1 MRASVIARRA
11 KTEQKEI
18 FMIAQKTACR
28 IFGYAVM
35 LASIFGSAWALAVQA
50 AAQKQSSS
58 QAAMPAASEAAIRPP
73 EMRIQRHSLANGLQV
88 LMLEDHSAPVL
99 NLQVWYHVGSKD
111 EKPGRTGFAH
121 IFEHMMFKGS
131 AHVGP
136 DEHSRIVEAAGG
148 YDNAYTND
156 DVTVYWQTFPSNY
169 LERMIWLEADRM
181 GSLNIDE
188 ANFKSEREVVKEER
202 RVGVENSPYGR
213 VGEDLADAAFTVHP
227 YKHTTIGSMEDL
239 NKAILEDVREFHSTY
254 YRPDNA
260 TVVLVGDF
268 APAQATAWIEKYFSG
283 IPKPATPIPRVTVQE
298 PQQKAERR
306 NTKWYGSLSPLPAI
320 VAGYHMPAEF
330 TPDSYPLILASN
342 ILSGGESS
350 RLFRKLVYEDQMAVQ
365 AAGIGNFTEHPNLFY
380 AVALL
385 NPGRSIAA
393 GEKTLESVLEQ
404 MKTQP
409 VDLRELEKAKN
420 QQIAADILGRLSVQE
435 RADAI
440 GRAAVVGRDPNLAN
454 VSLESFLRVT
464 AADIQ
469 RVARQYFDK
478 SQRTVLL
485 IEPPKPAAK

>member
-1 MRASVIARRA
+1 VRASVIARGA
-11 KTEQKEI
+11 KIEQKEI
-18 FMIAQKTACR
+18 GMISQKTTCR

-35 LASIFGSAWALAVQA
+35 LASILGSAWALAVQQPA
-50 AAQKQSSS
+50 RKQPSS

-148 YDNAYTND
+148 FDNAYTND

-181 GSLNIDE
+181 GSLNVD
-188 ANFKSEREVVKEER
+188 
-202 RVGVENSPYGR
+202 
-213 VGEDLADAAFTVHP
+213 P

-239 NKAILEDVREFHSTY
+239 NKATLEDVREFHSTF

-260 TVVLVGDF
+260 TMILVGDF
-268 APAQATAWIEKYFSG
+268 APAQATAWIERYFSG

-298 PQQKAERR
+298 PPQKAERR
-306 NTKWYGSLSPLPAI
+306 FPKWYGSLSPLPAI
-320 VAGYHMPAEF
+320 VAGYHMPAQF

-350 RLFRKLVYEDQMAVQ
+350 RLFRKLVYEDQIAVQ

-385 NPGRSIAA
+385 NPGKSIAA
-393 GEKTLESVLEQ
+393 GEKALETILEQ
-404 MKTQP
+404 MKNQP
-409 VDLRELEKAKN
+409 VAPNELEKAKN
-420 QQIAADILGRLSVQE
+420 QQIAVDILGRSSVQE
-435 RADAI
+435 KADAI
-440 GRAAVVGRDPNLAN
+440 GRAAVIGRDPNLAN

-464 AADIQ
+464 APDIQ